1 MSESMSSF
9 WRRFLLVHLPLALL
23 GVAIAAEGVAYLL
36 KDISLRRHDLDRI
49 AVALEQGG
57 LSAEVL
63 MFGDSV
69 TQDVLKTY
77 RIAPPGRVANLTT
90 NLASGAVGVML
101 LLKRYL
107 EVNPPPRHLVLVAS
121 PEFLSYDP
129 QGKTAE
135 IYITSVFRGDDETA
149 WLSRHMPAVLE
160 KSWEPAVL
168 NLEGKIGY
176 PFLALMAP
184 RPDGIPE
191 GEVLPDPNM
200 AQEDSPI
207 SRAALQS
214 VKGRIG
220 KELGPTPSV
229 KLALG
234 EICGLARE
242 HGFEVHILRAPI
254 PAEVLDGWRASD
266 KLAGFENQMG
276 STLADSCPGVRFGN
290 FGAKGELPTVAMREA
305 DHLRRPGWTNRY
317 ALILQEFIA
326 SLR

>member
-1 MSESMSSF
+1 MSSF
-9 WRRFLLVHLPLALL
+9 WRRFLLVYLPLAFL
-23 GVAIAAEGVAYLL
+23 GVALAAEGLAALL
-36 KDISLRRHDLDRI
+36 KDVSPRRHDLDRI
-49 AVALEQGG
+49 AVALERGG
-57 LSAEVL
+57 QSAQVL

-90 NLASGAVGVML
+90 NLASGVVGVMFL
-101 LLKRYL
+101 AKRYL

-129 QGKTAE
+129 EGKTAE
-135 IYITSVFRGDDETA
+135 VYITSVFGEEDEVA

-168 NLEGKIGY
+168 NLEGRIGY

-191 GEVLPDPNM
+191 GEVMPDPGL

-207 SRAALQS
+207 SEAALQS

-220 KELGPTPSV
+220 KELGPTPTV

-234 EICGLARE
+234 EICALARE

-254 PAEVLDGWRASD
+254 PAEVLEGWRASGT
-266 KLAGFENQMG
+266 LAGFETQMD
-276 STLADSCPGVRFGN
+276 STLADSCPGVKFGN
-290 FGAKGELPTVAMREA
+290 FGAKGEFPTVAMREA